1 MTVSKSTIKYIKS
14 LGRKKFRQKYNNFV
28 VEGDKMVR
36 ELLQQQPQRVEALY
50 AQQTWLAALPPL
62 PIAQHRIHLITET
75 ELRQLSFLTTPNQV
89 LAVVMRDEP
98 PDSAAALRVGWP
110 LYLDGIQDP
119 GNFGTI
125 LRIADWFGVPAV
137 FCAKNCVDPY
147 HPKAVQAS
155 MGAFL
160 RVHVIEQELE
170 ALCRLTPGLPV
181 LGAAM
186 DGENVFESDLPARG
200 LIVIGNEGNGIS
212 AEASRWLTGR
222 IAIPAAAHAGAESL
236 NAAVATG
243 IICAVVQHKLGRQPG
258 ER

>member
-14 LGRKKFRQKYNNFV
+14 LGQKKFRQKYNNFV

-36 ELLQQQPQRVEALY
+36 ELLRQQPQRVEALY
-50 AQQTWLAALPPL
+50 AREAWLAPLLTLALP
-62 PIAQHRIHLITET
+62 QHRVHPVSET

-89 LAVVMRDEP
+89 LAVVMRADP
-98 PDSAAALRVGWP
+98 PDSAAALRAGLS

-125 LRIADWFGVPAV
+125 LRIADWFGIPAV

-160 RVHVIEQELE
+160 RVQVIEQELE
-170 ALCRLTPGLPV
+170 ALCRLAPGLPV
-181 LGAAM
+181 LGAAI
-186 DGENVFESDLPARG
+186 DGKNVFDADLPVQG

-212 AEASRWLTGR
+212 TEADRCLTGR

-243 IICAVVQHKLGRQPG
+243 IICAVAQHKMGH
-258 ER
+258 